1 MLSKHFAVLGSTG
14 VGKSTSVSLLLNEI
28 LQARPNLRV
37 FLLDVHN
44 EYGRCF
50 GDRALV
56 LNPRNLKLPFWLF
69 NFEEIVDVLFGGR
82 PGVPEE
88 LDVLAEIIPMAKG
101 IYTQYQNSDRIGLKR
116 MDPKS
121 GGYTVDTPVP
131 YRLVDLISLIDER
144 MGKLENRSSRIIYH
158 KLISRIETVR
168 NDPRYTFM
176 FDNANVGGDTM
187 AEVIS
192 HLFRLPANG
201 RPMTIMQLAGF
212 PAEVV
217 NSVVSVLC
225 RMAFDFGLWSD
236 GVSPLLFVCEE
247 AHRYAAADRNIGFG
261 PTRKA
266 VSRIAKEGRKYGVF
280 LGLVTQRPAEL
291 DATIISQCNTLFA
304 MRLANDRDQALLR
317 SAVSDAAANLLSFVP
332 SLGTREVLAFGE
344 GVALPTRLRFKEVP
358 VHQLPRSEATIATA
372 PSVTAGH
379 DMHFVSR
386 RAGPL
391 ARRHLASRRAQRS
404 RHHTTGPPRAHDAG
418 GSADAA
424 AVDGARSR
432 SLLAAE
438 EAAALRALAFAH
450 FLRVNRYPLRSKALY
465 GSGTAA
471 SRGREPGRSLHDAS
485 LLAKRFPTPAL
496 DKLPDDIRTRI
507 LAVQEKSGFVPN
519 VFLTLAYR
527 PDEFRAFFAYHDA
540 LMEKDSGLTKAEREM
555 IVVATSQR
563 QPVPLLRDRAW
574 RDPAHPGEESADR
587 RPDRRQLPQ
596 GGHHAAAARHA
607 RLRHEGEPRG
617 QRGIGGGFC
626 RGRRPRLYRRRHLG
640 HHRDLRLLCVVEPVG
655 QRHRDASQRRIL
667 HDGTAAEI
675 GRSHLARKRSNR
687 RSPVRTSRADRP
699 RPCLSQTPGLSP
711 SPWRNCPPRSCA
723 AASSAKNPPT
733 GIR

>member
-1 MLSKHFAVLGSTG
+1 MGIRLQFMRARFNTVTSFGRVISVRGSLARVGLLAAGPMPVTEARATVGRFISVRCATDTTIIAMITEVSCENQPRSDEYMATASVDLLGEISGGERPKFQRGVTNYPTIGDAVDLVTAQDLRTVYAPSGADQINVGTLQQDRSVIAYVDVEEMLSKHFAVLGSTG

-28 LQARPNLRV
+28 LKARPNLRV

-88 LDVLAEIIPMAKG
+88 LDVLAEVIPMAKG
-101 IYTQYQNSDRIGLKR
+101 LYTQYQNSDRLGLKR
-116 MDPKS
+116 VDPKT

-158 KLISRIETVR
+158 KLISRVETVR

-217 NSVVSVLC
+217 DSVVSVLC

-247 AHRYAAADRNIGFG
+247 AHRYASADRNIGFG

-358 VHQLPRSEATIATA
+358 VHQLPRSEATIASV

-379 DMHFVSR
+379 DMHFVSAVLDR
-386 RAGPL
+386 WRGATSNRDMPNDPGIGDRPA
-391 ARRHLASRRAQRS
+391 ARVMTPVEAPMLQPSMGLDPDRF
-404 RHHTTGPPRAHDAG
+404 
-418 GSADAA
+418 
-424 AVDGARSR
+424 
-432 SLLAAE
+432 SLLKK
-438 EAAALRALAFAH
+438 
-450 FLRVNRYPLRSKALY
+450 PLR
-465 GSGTAA
+465 
-471 SRGREPGRSLHDAS
+471 
-485 LLAKRFPTPAL
+485 
-496 DKLPDDIRTRI
+496 
-507 LAVQEKSGFVPN
+507 
-519 VFLTLAYR
+519 
-527 PDEFRAFFAYHDA
+527 
-540 LMEKDSGLTKAEREM
+540 
-555 IVVATSQR
+555 
-563 QPVPLLRDRAW
+563 
-574 RDPAHPGEESADR
+574 
-587 RPDRRQLPQ
+587 
-596 GGHHAAAARHA
+596 
-607 RLRHEGEPRG
+607 
-617 QRGIGGGFC
+617 
-626 RGRRPRLYRRRHLG
+626 
-640 HHRDLRLLCVVEPVG
+640 
-655 QRHRDASQRRIL
+655 
-667 HDGTAAEI
+667 
-675 GRSHLARKRSNR
+675 
-687 RSPVRTSRADRP
+687 
-699 RPCLSQTPGLSP
+699 
-711 SPWRNCPPRSCA
+711 
-723 AASSAKNPPT
+723 
-733 GIR
+733 